1 MQTIL
6 VLHDG
11 ISDEVLRIVAASL
24 VAVLLV
30 AARHGEV
37 PKDVAAAVDLA
48 MSPSKPDTTHN
59 NTNTTQLHV
68 VYRYASP
75 TTNLNAASTA
85 EMNSAR

>member
-6 VLHDG
+6 VSHVDVG
-11 ISDEVLRIVAASL
+11 DEVLRILAALPPVGL
-24 VAVLLV
+24 VAGRDV
-30 AARHGEV
+30 EV
-37 PKDVAAAVDLA
+37 PQDVGTASCLA

-59 NTNTTQLHV
+59 NTNTTQLHI
-68 VYRYASP
+68 VYRYVSP